1 MKRVFLLVAVI
12 FQFSIAN
19 CQTTPKDFP
28 VLKGPYLG
36 QKPPGN
42 IPELFAPGTVSR
54 DDYFEH
60 SAAIF
65 SPDGNEVYWSG
76 KPNGARYFEIYFMK
90 MINGKWTEPKIAF
103 SREGNNFNNPVF
115 SSDGNKLFFKIDGD
129 IWFVERQGDEWSDV
143 AKISSVINSAV
154 SDDLHTILENGSV
167 YFRRYYANEQFG
179 KRSLIYI
186 SRKTKN
192 GNYADPELLESSINS
207 VDSEELSVFVAPD
220 ESYMII
226 EANKDGRTDNLFI
239 SYIMQN
245 DRWSERIKLPFKNG
259 RFPSVSP
266 DGKYLFYMTRDEGI
280 YWVNTSFIEEFK
292 PKGL

>member
-1 MKRVFLLVAVI
+1 MRKAAFTLILILLHILQAI
-12 FQFSIAN
+12 
-19 CQTTPKDFP
+19 CQTSQKDFP

-65 SPDGNEVYWSG
+65 SPNGNEVYWSG
-76 KPNGARYFEIYFMK
+76 KPNGTRYFEINCMK
-90 MINGKWTEPKIAF
+90 LINGRWSEPRVAF
-103 SREGNNFNNPVF
+103 ACEGENFNNPVF
-115 SSDGNKLFFKIDGD
+115 SPDGKKLFFNKDGD
-129 IWFVERQGDEWSDV
+129 IWFVERQGDEWSKET
-143 AKISSVINSAV
+143 KISSVINSVV

-179 KRSLIYI
+179 KRSLIYN
-186 SRKTKN
+186 SRKIT

-207 VDSEELSVFVAPD
+207 VDSEELAVFVAPD
-220 ESYMII
+220 ENYMII
-226 EANKDGRTDNLFI
+226 EATKDRINSNLFI
-239 SYIMQN
+239 SYKKK
-245 DRWSERIKLPFKNG
+245 DGSWSERIKLPFKNG

-266 DGKYLFYMTRDEGI
+266 DG
-280 YWVNTSFIEEFK
+280 
-292 PKGL
+292 